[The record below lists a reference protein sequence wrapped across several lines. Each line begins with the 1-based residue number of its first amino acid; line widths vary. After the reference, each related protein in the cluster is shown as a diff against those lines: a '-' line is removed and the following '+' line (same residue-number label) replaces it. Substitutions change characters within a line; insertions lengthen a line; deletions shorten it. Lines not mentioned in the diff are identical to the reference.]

1 MDYEEA
7 HASLFPQD
15 DTAPV
20 GPWWLDKAQ
29 ERFAAGH
36 HSTLDAAVWSVT
48 YQEGY
53 RLGLRD
59 AHDGGAA
66 NADCGTMGDGYRA
79 GYLAGRRW
87 GLTHPRAALERDART
102 RARHCEQAHAGYF
115 YCEATPGDPCG
126 PGRYPHDGHAVGQCG
141 KF

>member
-20 GPWWLDKAQ
+20 GPWWLEKAQ

-66 NADCGTMGDGYRA
+66 NADCGHDGRRLPGRLPRRPPMGPHPSAGRA
-79 GYLAGRRW
+79 GARCTHARPALRAGARR
-87 GLTHPRAALERDART
+87 LLLLR
-102 RARHCEQAHAGYF
+102 
-115 YCEATPGDPCG
+115 GDTG
-126 PGRYPHDGHAVGQCG
+126 
-141 KF
+141 